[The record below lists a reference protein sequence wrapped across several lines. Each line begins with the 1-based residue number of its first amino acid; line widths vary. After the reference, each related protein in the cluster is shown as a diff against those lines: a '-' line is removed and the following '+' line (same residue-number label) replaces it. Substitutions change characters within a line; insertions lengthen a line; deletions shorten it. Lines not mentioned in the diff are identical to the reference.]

1 MTTTSQQWLKGTMT
15 IRDVVWIIILLIGG
29 FTTYFTTTSDTY
41 AAIALNK
48 AEQEKHVEVQSV
60 QFKYIFDELKEI
72 KSNQIKINAEL
83 KEERQNSTN
92 LVIKVETLLNLL
104 NKSKDE

>member
-1 MTTTSQQWLKGTMT
+1 MTTTPQQWMKGTMT
-15 IRDVVWIIILLIGG
+15 IRDVVWVMILIIGG

-48 AEQEKHVEVQSV
+48 AEQEKHVEIQSI

-72 KSNQIKINAEL
+72 RNNQIKINAEL

-92 LVIKVETLLNLL
+92 LVIKVETLLKLL
-104 NKSKDE
+104 EEQ